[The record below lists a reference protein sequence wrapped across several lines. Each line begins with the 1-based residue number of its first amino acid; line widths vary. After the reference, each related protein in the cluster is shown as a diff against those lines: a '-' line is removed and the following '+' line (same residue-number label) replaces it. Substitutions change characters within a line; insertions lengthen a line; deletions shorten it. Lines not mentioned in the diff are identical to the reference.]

1 MNLLTQN
8 NDIVITD
15 IDEADR
21 KDSKKIVLNTII
33 LLLYGKNIN

>member
-15 IDEADR
+15 IDEVDR
-21 KDSKKIVLNTII
+21 KESNKTVLNII
-33 LLLYGKNIN
+33 